1 MDIKALFKRKSEKR
15 DYSSD
20 VANYLFNAASGAT
33 GHQQA
38 GATAAVESAIGHFS
52 RAFAVARVNPF
63 GDVFSPELNALLV
76 RRLLL
81 LGNAVAGVVVD
92 GMGRIAVLPAS
103 SYDLGGRANPES
115 WVYSLTFDSPSGSDT
130 VTLPAQAVIHVRV
143 NAASGSRWQGVSP
156 LESAGISSALL
167 ARLEQKLADESKA
180 RVGYLLPIPELG
192 DAELD
197 NLKNDLSSLAGNVA
211 LVQAGA
217 MDGRDTGSQSDWTP
231 RRFGATLPANN
242 LTARSEV
249 GMAISAA
256 LGLPPALSGSSRWYG
271 IARRLSPILV
281 NGSIQGYS
289 ALFESEISRVM
300 EQPVRY
306 DFRAMK
312 ASDTTG
318 NARTFHLL
326 QMSGIDTE
334 RALQLSG
341 LVDA

>member
-167 ARLEQKLADESKA
+167 ARLEQK
-180 RVGYLLPIPELG
+180 
-192 DAELD
+192 
-197 NLKNDLSSLAGNVA
+197 
-211 LVQAGA
+211 
-217 MDGRDTGSQSDWTP
+217 
-231 RRFGATLPANN
+231 
-242 LTARSEV
+242 
-249 GMAISAA
+249 
-256 LGLPPALSGSSRWYG
+256 
-271 IARRLSPILV
+271 
-281 NGSIQGYS
+281 
-289 ALFESEISRVM
+289 ISR
-300 EQPVRY
+300 
-306 DFRAMK
+306 
-312 ASDTTG
+312 
-318 NARTFHLL
+318 
-326 QMSGIDTE
+326 
-334 RALQLSG
+334 
-341 LVDA
+341 